1 MIFYEFCSF
10 DKPFYSN
17 ACNLLSLHLQFKG
30 DFKEIS
36 GGLLFRM
43 VLNKDMNWVLR
54 WYRGDCT
61 RIMTRIDPKSVKI
74 LRIVMFFSN
83 QIFSPLIHIRPKE
96 AAKNEFS
103 PLHCVFHL
111 SSGRLDQT
119 KPVGSKR
126 EEWQAART
134 SYSCAYLK
142 EQEN

>member
-36 GGLLFRM
+36 VGLLFRM
-43 VLNKDMNWVLR
+43 VLNRDKNWVLR

-61 RIMTRIDPKSVKI
+61 RIMTRIDPKSGRI
-74 LRIVMFFSN
+74 LRTVKFFPN

-96 AAKNEFS
+96 AAKNQFS
-103 PLHCVFHL
+103 PLNCAFHL
-111 SSGRLDQT
+111 SRRRFDQT
-119 KPVGSKR
+119 KSVQSKK
-126 EEWQAART
+126 EE
-134 SYSCAYLK
+134 
-142 EQEN
+142 